1 MCFILDDETN
11 EGDNNILEQQRV
23 DTVRTYGKL
32 LTQIKAKIQSGEYT
46 LDKWRRVLAANRNKN
61 QVKDKKSSKK
71 GGEKQILSSIVSKI
85 LNSKTGD
92 DFILP
97 SDESGG
103 EEDGADNYDIYK

>member
-1 MCFILDDETN
+1 
-11 EGDNNILEQQRV
+11 V
-23 DTVRTYGKL
+23 
-32 LTQIKAKIQSGEYT
+32 YT

-61 QVKDKKSSKK
+61 NQVKDKKSSKK
-71 GGEKQILSSIVSKI
+71 GGEKQKLSSIVSKI

-103 EEDGADNYDIYK
+103 DEDGDNYDIYK

>member
-11 EGDNNILEQQRV
+11 EVDNNILEQQRV

-71 GGEKQILSSIVSKI
+71 GGEKQKLSSIVSKI

-103 EEDGADNYDIYK
+103 EDDGDNYDIYK